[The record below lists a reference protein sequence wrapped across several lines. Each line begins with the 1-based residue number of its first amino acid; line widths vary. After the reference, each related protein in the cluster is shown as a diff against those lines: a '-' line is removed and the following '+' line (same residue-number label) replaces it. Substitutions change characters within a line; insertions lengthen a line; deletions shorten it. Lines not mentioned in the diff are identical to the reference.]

1 MDTNVS
7 ESVIV
12 KEGFYL
18 LKDQIPCDGRIT
30 SIELCGKFISSDSI
44 AHDFTRVYLNASLY
58 RNETNSLKRVT
69 ELVQLESRSSATFI
83 MNNGVTCA
91 RISVVEYNWT
101 ALEGDIL
108 GVGFVDSS
116 CEVQTFGSSTRQTC
130 PAHAAVYTNRS
141 SDMVYVS
148 ENNSSIQLDELSN
161 VTNLKVNLQVFV
173 GECCLSITVD
183 SYFDSAIHLFY
194 PVSNNADPLPP
205 LYSDACAD
213 SKSDPSSKLV

>member
-44 AHDFTRVYLNASLY
+44 AHDYTRVYLNASLY

-69 ELVQLESRSSATFI
+69 KLVQLESMSSATFTS
-83 MNNGVTCA
+83 NGVTCA
-91 RISVVEYNWT
+91 RISVVKYNWT
-101 ALEGDIL
+101 ALEGDIF
-108 GVGFVDSS
+108 GVGFVNSS
-116 CEVQTFGSSTRQTC
+116 CEVQIFGSSTRQTC
-130 PAHAAVYTNRS
+130 PAYAAVYTNSS
-141 SDMVYVS
+141 SDMVYIS

-173 GECCLSITVD
+173 GECCFSITVD
-183 SYFDSAIHLFY
+183 GYFDSAIYLFY
-194 PVSNNADPLPP
+194 PVSNNAEPLPP

-213 SKSDPSSKLV
+213 SESDPSSKLI

>member
-30 SIELCGKFISSDSI
+30 SIELCGAFISSDST

-58 RNETNSLKRVT
+58 RNETNSLERVT
-69 ELVQLESRSSATFI
+69 ELLRLVSSSFATLT

-108 GVGFVDSS
+108 GVGFINSS
-116 CEVQTFGSSTRQTC
+116 CEVLIFGSSTFQTC
-130 PAHAAVYTNRS
+130 PAYAAVYINSS
-141 SDMVYVS
+141 SDIVYVS
-148 ENNSSIQLDELSN
+148 ENNSSIQLYELSSI
-161 VTNLKVNLQVFV
+161 TNLKVNLQVSV
-173 GECCLSITVD
+173 GECYFFITVNL
-183 SYFDSAIHLFY
+183 DSAIHL
-194 PVSNNADPLPP
+194 VCHN
-205 LYSDACAD
+205 
-213 SKSDPSSKLV
+213 